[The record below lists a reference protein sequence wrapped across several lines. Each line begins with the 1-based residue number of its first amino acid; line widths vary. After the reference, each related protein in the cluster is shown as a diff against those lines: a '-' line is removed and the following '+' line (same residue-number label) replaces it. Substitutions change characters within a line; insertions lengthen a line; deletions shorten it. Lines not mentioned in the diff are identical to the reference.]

1 MMMMQR
7 SCHGYLSNLKLI
19 IKTVRCFKVED
30 LKQHFVILLVDLL
43 VCVANCV
50 SHGDEVHDPLADP
63 ASLPLLIL
71 LVTIRNIKTC
81 KIQSRLSNIS
91 KIFGYKLKKKK

>member
-1 MMMMQR
+1 M
-7 SCHGYLSNLKLI
+7 
-19 IKTVRCFKVED
+19 
-30 LKQHFVILLVDLL
+30 LLVDLL

-71 LVTIRNIKTC
+71 LITIRNIKTC
-81 KIQSRLSNIS
+81 KIQSRLSNIL
-91 KIFGYKLKKKK
+91 KIFGWLKIKKKMTFTYI